1 MPLVSSEFDSWCS
14 LAHAVD
20 MRKHAMEAAK
30 QKSEKRFCSLALL
43 WGGEDSPAH
52 YKNPA
57 GWGHERRPGGGC
69 GWRCTAGMPSESRL
83 WFCERKTRESVNEV
97 LGFERAQKLTYLGWC
112 FRCRDSRR
120 SQSSTNTVLR
130 PTSGLLV
137 VVGDLEV
144 RVEDGRRQGSLYTK
158 TKSVM
163 IKVRQIGM

>member
-1 MPLVSSEFDSWCS
+1 
-14 LAHAVD
+14 

-69 GWRCTAGMPSESRL
+69 GWHCTAGMPSESRL
-83 WFCERKTRESVNEV
+83 WLCKRKTRESVNEV

-120 SQSSTNTVLR
+120 SQFSTDKVHPGQSILLLLLLR
-130 PTSGLLV
+130 EPI
-137 VVGDLEV
+137 DA
-144 RVEDGRRQGSLYTK
+144 RAGRR
-158 TKSVM
+158 
-163 IKVRQIGM
+163 